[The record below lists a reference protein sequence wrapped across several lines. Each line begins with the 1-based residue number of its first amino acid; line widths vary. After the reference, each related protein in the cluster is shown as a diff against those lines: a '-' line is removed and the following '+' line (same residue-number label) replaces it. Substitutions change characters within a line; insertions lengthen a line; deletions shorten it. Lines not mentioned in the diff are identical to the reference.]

1 MDKRKLKTKFRQKY
15 RNLQTTYWRVVRGY
29 RGIDSK
35 AFVIRPKGM
44 AKDVVMGPYSHLSR
58 ECCVGA
64 RVKMGN
70 YVMCGPE
77 VMIALGEHRFDLP
90 GTAVIFSGRDSVPE
104 TIIEDDVWIG
114 ARALVRAGVRIGK
127 GAVVAMGA
135 VVVSDV
141 APYAIVGGVP
151 AKKIRSRFTSPEQIS
166 KHDLMLEQEPAAGA
180 YCE

>member
-1 MDKRKLKTKFRQKY
+1 MIKRKLKAKIRQYY
-15 RNLQTTYWRVVRGY
+15 RDLWTAYWRQLRGY
-29 RGIDSK
+29 KGMHPK

-44 AKDVVMGPYSHLSR
+44 AKDVVMGAYSHMSR
-58 ECCVGA
+58 EGSVGA

-77 VMIALGEHRFDLP
+77 VCIAPGGHRFEVP
-90 GTAVIFSGRDSVPE
+90 GTAVIFSGRDAVPA

-114 ARALVRAGVRIGK
+114 ARAIVGAGVRVGR

-141 APYAIVGGVP
+141 EAYAIVGGVP
-151 AKKIRSRFTSPEQIS
+151 ARKIRARFETAEDIM
-166 KHDLMLEQEPAAGA
+166 KHDRMLSEVPTLGV